1 MLKKHR
7 QRAEM
12 SVALRD
18 IEARM
23 HADKMANAPKP
34 SIAKT
39 EAETQNVGAFGE
51 KLLACETL
59 AEAKRLL
66 GIA

>member
-7 QRAEM
+7 ERAEM

-23 HADKMANAPKP
+23 HADKLANAPKP

-39 EAETQNVGAFGE
+39 EAQKVGAFGA

>member
-1 MLKKHR
+1 MLRKHR

-12 SVALRD
+12 NVALRD
-18 IEARM
+18 MEARM
-23 HADKMANAPKP
+23 HADKVANAPKP

-39 EAETQNVGAFGE
+39 DSASPKVGAIGA

-59 AEAKRLL
+59 AEVKRLL
-66 GIA
+66 GLA